1 LKSGYQSVLS
11 TARAKA
17 VRMSNLENSVYSQ
30 LAQFLVTAKPVMLS
44 GAGGEV
50 EASRVL
56 TLQR

>member
-1 LKSGYQSVLS
+1 
-11 TARAKA
+11 
-17 VRMSNLENSVYSQ
+17 MSNLENSVYSQ